1 MASMVK
7 GTISIT
13 AVLILATVV
22 MAAQSERGTIRGT
35 VTDATGSVMPGVAV
49 KAVNVDTG
57 IETSTVTTDA
67 APQLKSET
75 SDVVTAVNPKTFID
89 LPLNA
94 GGGRSAESFIFLSPG
109 TTGNTFDA
117 HINGSQTLSKEI
129 QLDGLSMTI
138 AEVGGDPRVLT
149 LPPDALQE
157 FSIATGSYSAEFG
170 NTGGGVE

>member
-67 APQLKSET
+67 GLYSIPQVKPGNYRVE
-75 SDVVTAVNPKTFID
+75 
-89 LPLNA
+89 
-94 GGGRSAESFIFLSPG
+94 AE
-109 TTGNTFDA
+109 
-117 HINGSQTLSKEI
+117 
-129 QLDGLSMTI
+129 
-138 AEVGGDPRVLT
+138 R
-149 LPPDALQE
+149 
-157 FSIATGSYSAEFG
+157 TGSKTRRRAHLAVDV
-170 NTGGGVE
+170 TR